1 MYNSNSKIKL
11 AAAGVTVLLF
21 ISLFTAGYFFT
32 GNKSITKELNNEK
45 LKTESLLS
53 QKLQLEKEMEKFRKD
68 IAALNGQNTD
78 LDRLLKQT
86 TQTLDQKEKQI
97 KRLSDD
103 NMGLVKFRK
112 EVVELRKLKAQFENQ
127 LMAMNADLSK
137 LRQENDLLKNENS
150 DAKNRIAGLQNENK
164 TLKSNLD
171 LVSSMANNS
180 LSEAVKKNNKMT
192 VSARRARKIQLAFD
206 LPQKSL
212 SGLEFKVT
220 SPNDKIFSSGDG
232 SISHKL
238 LINDGNPVA
247 SLDPQTG
254 YYELTQRVLMEYA
267 PKSRMEKGI
276 YKVDVYN
283 QGTLISRMLV
293 KLK

>member
-97 KRLSDD
+97 KRLTDD

-164 TLKSNLD
+164 TLKNNLD

-212 SGLEFKVT
+212 SGLQFKVT

-238 LINDGNPVA
+238 LLNDGNPVA

-254 YYELTQRVLMEYA
+254 YYELTQRVVMEYA